1 MLMADSNGNPLVVD
15 PPLASAP
22 NASGLG
28 DKFTM
33 LMAQYAAAGFQSG
46 VGGGTGGFTT
56 TPAPGAVF
64 ELPSLTKP
72 TLPRL
77 MIKHNEII
85 PIEKPSLQ
93 QFMKLRHP
101 A

>member
-1 MLMADSNGNPLVVD
+1 MLMADSNRNTLVVD

-46 VGGGTGGFTT
+46 VGGGAGGYTT
-56 TPAPGAVF
+56 TPLPEAVF
-64 ELPSLTKP
+64 GEPPPLTKP
-72 TLPRL
+72 T
-77 MIKHNEII
+77 
-85 PIEKPSLQ
+85 
-93 QFMKLRHP
+93 
-101 A
+101 